1 MNDRELLREYL
12 DGGSERAFQ
21 SLVQRHVDLVYSTAL
36 RRLGDAGPAEE
47 VTQNV
52 FVALA
57 RKAPFLGRDVALAA
71 WLHKTNVFEARHR
84 LRAELRR
91 KRRQETAI
99 AIGAT
104 MKE

>member
-1 MNDRELLREYL
+1 MNDQALLREYL

-36 RRLGDAGPAEE
+36 RRLSDAGLAEE

-57 RKAPFLGRDVALAA
+57 RKAPFLSRDVALAA
-71 WLHKTNVFEARHR
+71 WLHRTTLLEALHR

-91 KRRQETAI
+91 KRR
-99 AIGAT
+99 
-104 MKE
+104 